1 MYHLS
6 IPKDLRG
13 HLPRVVGEFGTSKT
27 LLLLGYGGIAVLLYA
42 ITNFNNGWLYTVP
55 TLLGPLLSSLFLMGS
70 SIEPLQKSLCTI
82 GRNGG
87 LGYTGEPCGR
97 TACCFTKPK
106 GVKSFVDSW

>member
-55 TLLGPLLSSLFLMGS
+55 TLLGPLLSSLFLMVR
-70 SIEPLQKSLCTI
+70 PLNPYKSLYARLEGMEDLDTR
-82 GRNGG
+82 GNRAAEW
-87 LGYTGEPCGR
+87 LV
-97 TACCFTKPK
+97 ALL
-106 GVKSFVDSW
+106 